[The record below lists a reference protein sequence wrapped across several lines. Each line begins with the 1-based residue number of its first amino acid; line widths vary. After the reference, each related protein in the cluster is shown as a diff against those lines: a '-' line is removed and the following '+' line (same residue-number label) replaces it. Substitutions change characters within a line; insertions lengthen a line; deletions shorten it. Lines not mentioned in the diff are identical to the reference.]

1 MLTLQLEP
9 IILMVLSRFV
19 IVVETQCIILLNQ
32 ILPTYGGTYRILNLE
47 MVTWEQIFSIQL
59 FPFWAGS
66 ELIKT

>member
-1 MLTLQLEP
+1 MLTLQSDL
-9 IILMVLSRFV
+9 IIFMFMPYFV

-32 ILPTYGGTYRILNLE
+32 ILPTYGGTYGILNLE

>member
-32 ILPTYGGTYRILNLE
+32 ILPTYGGTYGILNLE

-59 FPFWAGS
+59 FPF
-66 ELIKT
+66 